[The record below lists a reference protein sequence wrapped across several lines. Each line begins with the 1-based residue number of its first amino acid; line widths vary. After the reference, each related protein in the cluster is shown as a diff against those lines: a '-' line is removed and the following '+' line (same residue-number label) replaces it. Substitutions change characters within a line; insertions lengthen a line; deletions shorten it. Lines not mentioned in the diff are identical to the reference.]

1 MGGLIKIGLAVV
13 ALAGVAHGGD
23 ITDITSDCGSTMG
36 TISKVTMQGCDSN
49 VASGFCPAPQGSM
62 AHGQFTFTANQTIN
76 SLTCDMSTS
85 AVPGVGIPCPEADG
99 CKSIANNVTCPIKAG
114 TEVVYNIDI
123 DVLPLYPKMQLLGNI
138 NLKLNKNDK
147 TDAICMQL
155 PIDILPPVETT
166 VVTTTKAPV
175 TTNTTAAPTTTKG
188 PVTTTKGNPTTAST
202 SGSSVTQPVSLL
214 LAAMASAFLA
224 LF

>member
-85 AVPGVGIPCPEADG
+85 VVPGAGIACPVADG

-123 DVLPLYPKMQLLGNI
+123 NVLPLYPKMQLLGNI

-155 PIDILPPVETT
+155 PIDILPPQQPT
-166 VVTTTKAPV
+166 TTTKEPV
-175 TTNTTAAPTTTKG
+175 TTNTTAAPTTTKA
-188 PVTTTKGNPTTAST
+188 PVTTKTTAAPTTAST
-202 SGSSVTQPVSLL
+202 SGSSVT
-214 LAAMASAFLA
+214 
-224 LF
+224 